1 MARFRKIGLKE
12 RGLYEF
18 YKKNP
23 GVPQAYWFRV
33 RNFKTALDTMA
44 EVMMN
49 ILTFDTIDSKM
60 QTLAGKC
67 YLEWAAQ
74 RRIDGCSLQR
84 QIATIATRS
93 LSLGRIGLLGNG
105 LLNLLAD
112 VDNGEVD
119 EASAA
124 VGIEAR
130 GSFHQTNVTLANQ
143 IVHLKALALV
153 LVGDGNHKTE
163 VGFDQPVQGLA
174 VALLDL

>member
-74 RRIDGCSLQR
+74 RCIDGLDDEDYAQFLKDCQEG
-84 QIATIATRS
+84 IARKFCEA
-93 LSLGRIGLLGNG
+93 LKMDLGNCF
-105 LLNLLAD
+105 
-112 VDNGEVD
+112 
-119 EASAA
+119 S
-124 VGIEAR
+124 
-130 GSFHQTNVTLANQ
+130 
-143 IVHLKALALV
+143 
-153 LVGDGNHKTE
+153 
-163 VGFDQPVQGLA
+163 P
-174 VALLDL
+174 

>member
-74 RRIDGCSLQR
+74 RRIDGLDDEDYAQFLNDCQEG
-84 QIATIATRS
+84 IARKFCEA
-93 LSLGRIGLLGNG
+93 LKMDLGNCF
-105 LLNLLAD
+105 
-112 VDNGEVD
+112 
-119 EASAA
+119 S
-124 VGIEAR
+124 
-130 GSFHQTNVTLANQ
+130 
-143 IVHLKALALV
+143 
-153 LVGDGNHKTE
+153 
-163 VGFDQPVQGLA
+163 P
-174 VALLDL
+174 

>member
-12 RGLYEF
+12 RGLYKF

-74 RRIDGCSLQR
+74 RRIDGLDDEDYVQFLKDCQEG
-84 QIATIATRS
+84 IARKFY
-93 LSLGRIGLLGNG
+93 
-105 LLNLLAD
+105 
-112 VDNGEVD
+112 E
-119 EASAA
+119 
-124 VGIEAR
+124 
-130 GSFHQTNVTLANQ
+130 TLKMPWEEG
-143 IVHLKALALV
+143 V
-153 LVGDGNHKTE
+153 
-163 VGFDQPVQGLA
+163 
-174 VALLDL
+174 

>member
-74 RRIDGCSLQR
+74 RRIDGLDDEDYAQFLKDCQEG
-84 QIATIATRS
+84 IARKFCAA
-93 LSLGRIGLLGNG
+93 LKMDLGNCF
-105 LLNLLAD
+105 
-112 VDNGEVD
+112 
-119 EASAA
+119 S
-124 VGIEAR
+124 
-130 GSFHQTNVTLANQ
+130 
-143 IVHLKALALV
+143 
-153 LVGDGNHKTE
+153 
-163 VGFDQPVQGLA
+163 P
-174 VALLDL
+174 

>member
-23 GVPQAYWFRV
+23 GVPQADWFRV

-74 RRIDGCSLQR
+74 RRIDGLDDEDYAQFLKDCQEGIARKFCESLKMPWEE
-84 QIATIATRS
+84 
-93 LSLGRIGLLGNG
+93 G
-105 LLNLLAD
+105 
-112 VDNGEVD
+112 V
-119 EASAA
+119 
-124 VGIEAR
+124 
-130 GSFHQTNVTLANQ
+130 
-143 IVHLKALALV
+143 
-153 LVGDGNHKTE
+153 
-163 VGFDQPVQGLA
+163 
-174 VALLDL
+174 

>member
-49 ILTFDTIDSKM
+49 ILTFDPIDSKM
-60 QTLAGKC
+60 QALAGTC

-74 RRIDGCSLQR
+74 RRIDGLPDDDFEDFLKESQEG
-84 QIATIATRS
+84 IAKKFY
-93 LSLGRIGLLGNG
+93 
-105 LLNLLAD
+105 
-112 VDNGEVD
+112 
-119 EASAA
+119 EA
-124 VGIEAR
+124 
-130 GSFHQTNVTLANQ
+130 
-143 IVHLKALALV
+143 LKMPWEEGV
-153 LVGDGNHKTE
+153 
-163 VGFDQPVQGLA
+163 
-174 VALLDL
+174 

>member
-74 RRIDGCSLQR
+74 RRIDGLDDEDYAQFLKDCQE
-84 QIATIATRS
+84 
-93 LSLGRIGLLGNG
+93 GRARKFCEALKMDLGNCF
-105 LLNLLAD
+105 
-112 VDNGEVD
+112 
-119 EASAA
+119 S
-124 VGIEAR
+124 
-130 GSFHQTNVTLANQ
+130 
-143 IVHLKALALV
+143 
-153 LVGDGNHKTE
+153 
-163 VGFDQPVQGLA
+163 P
-174 VALLDL
+174 

>member
-44 EVMMN
+44 EVMIN

-74 RRIDGCSLQR
+74 RRIDGLDDEDYAQFLKDCQEGIARKFCESLKMPWEE
-84 QIATIATRS
+84 
-93 LSLGRIGLLGNG
+93 G
-105 LLNLLAD
+105 
-112 VDNGEVD
+112 V
-119 EASAA
+119 
-124 VGIEAR
+124 
-130 GSFHQTNVTLANQ
+130 
-143 IVHLKALALV
+143 
-153 LVGDGNHKTE
+153 
-163 VGFDQPVQGLA
+163 
-174 VALLDL
+174 

>member
-74 RRIDGCSLQR
+74 RRIDGLDDEDYAQFLKDCQEG
-84 QIATIATRS
+84 IARKFGEA
-93 LSLGRIGLLGNG
+93 LKMDLG
-105 LLNLLAD
+105 
-112 VDNGEVD
+112 
-119 EASAA
+119 SCF
-124 VGIEAR
+124 
-130 GSFHQTNVTLANQ
+130 S
-143 IVHLKALALV
+143 
-153 LVGDGNHKTE
+153 
-163 VGFDQPVQGLA
+163 P
-174 VALLDL
+174 

>member
-18 YKKNP
+18 YKKNQ

-74 RRIDGCSLQR
+74 RCIDGLDDEDYAQFLKDCQEG
-84 QIATIATRS
+84 IARKFCEA
-93 LSLGRIGLLGNG
+93 LKMDLGNCF
-105 LLNLLAD
+105 
-112 VDNGEVD
+112 
-119 EASAA
+119 S
-124 VGIEAR
+124 
-130 GSFHQTNVTLANQ
+130 
-143 IVHLKALALV
+143 
-153 LVGDGNHKTE
+153 
-163 VGFDQPVQGLA
+163 P
-174 VALLDL
+174 

>member
-60 QTLAGKC
+60 QTRAGKC

-74 RRIDGCSLQR
+74 RRIDGLDDEDYAQFLKDCQEG
-84 QIATIATRS
+84 IARKFCEA
-93 LSLGRIGLLGNG
+93 LKMDLG
-105 LLNLLAD
+105 
-112 VDNGEVD
+112 
-119 EASAA
+119 A
-124 VGIEAR
+124 VSPPE
-130 GSFHQTNVTLANQ
+130 
-143 IVHLKALALV
+143 
-153 LVGDGNHKTE
+153 
-163 VGFDQPVQGLA
+163 
-174 VALLDL
+174 

>member
-60 QTLAGKC
+60 QALAGKC

-74 RRIDGCSLQR
+74 RRIDGLDDEDYAQFLKDCQEG
-84 QIATIATRS
+84 IARKFY
-93 LSLGRIGLLGNG
+93 
-105 LLNLLAD
+105 
-112 VDNGEVD
+112 E
-119 EASAA
+119 
-124 VGIEAR
+124 
-130 GSFHQTNVTLANQ
+130 TLKMPWEEG
-143 IVHLKALALV
+143 V
-153 LVGDGNHKTE
+153 
-163 VGFDQPVQGLA
+163 
-174 VALLDL
+174 

>member
-74 RRIDGCSLQR
+74 RRIDGLDDEDSAQFLKDCQEG
-84 QIATIATRS
+84 IARKFCEA
-93 LSLGRIGLLGNG
+93 LKMDLGNCF
-105 LLNLLAD
+105 
-112 VDNGEVD
+112 
-119 EASAA
+119 S
-124 VGIEAR
+124 
-130 GSFHQTNVTLANQ
+130 
-143 IVHLKALALV
+143 
-153 LVGDGNHKTE
+153 
-163 VGFDQPVQGLA
+163 P
-174 VALLDL
+174 